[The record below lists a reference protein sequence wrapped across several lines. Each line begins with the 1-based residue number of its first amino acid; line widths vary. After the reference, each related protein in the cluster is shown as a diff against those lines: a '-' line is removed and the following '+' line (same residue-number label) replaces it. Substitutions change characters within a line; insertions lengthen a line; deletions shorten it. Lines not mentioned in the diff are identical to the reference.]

1 MIKPRMFR
9 WVFLLGVFLL
19 TSYPLEGSPQSIIT
33 LNFKPQIAVQ
43 GETIYLEDIATI
55 QGSPRSL
62 VEKVGRLRI
71 ENSPLPGE
79 TSILPRAF
87 LASRIERSEF
97 SAVLAGTEIPD
108 QIAVKRLGRI
118 LGQAEVTMIVE
129 DCLQRA
135 LEDKRK
141 TIKVKEIQGSEK
153 IIASPGNLSWEV
165 KAPDRFYQGGN
176 ISLSLIAQVDGQ
188 KVHEH
193 RLQAHLEVYA
203 DVVIARSYLK
213 RHQVVSEKDVQLTH
227 KNITL
232 YPPDV
237 LMDLE
242 EALGRRMTLAVN
254 GQEVLRK
261 SMVEVPPLVKKGD
274 RVTLLIENPSFKIT
288 ALGETQEEGREGE
301 RIKVVNISSK
311 KEANGLVLDARTVRI
326 DF

>member
-1 MIKPRMFR
+1 MIKSRLLR
-9 WVFLLGVFLL
+9 WVFLLSVFLL
-19 TSYPLEGSPQSIIT
+19 TSHPLEGAPQSSIT

-43 GETIYLEDIATI
+43 GGTIYLEDIATI

-62 VEKVGRLRI
+62 VEKVGRLKI

-79 TSILPRAF
+79 TSILSRAF
-87 LASRIERSEF
+87 LASRIERSGF
-97 SAVLAGTEIPD
+97 SALLAEAGIPD
-108 QIAVKRLGRI
+108 QIEVKRLGRV
-118 LGQAEVTMIVE
+118 LEQAELTRIVE
-129 DCLQRA
+129 DGLQRA
-135 LEDKRK
+135 LDDKRK
-141 TIKVKEIQGSEK
+141 TIKVKDIQVSEK
-153 IIASPGNLSWEV
+153 VIAPPGDLSWEV

-176 ISLSLIAQVDGQ
+176 MSLSLISQVGGQ
-188 KVHEH
+188 KVHED
-193 RLQAHLEVYA
+193 RLQAQLEIYA

-213 RHQVVSEKDVQLTH
+213 RHQVVSERDVQLTH

-232 YPPDV
+232 YPPDF

-242 EALGRRMTLAVN
+242 EVLGRRMTIAVN

-274 RVTLLIENPSFKIT
+274 RVILLIENPFFKIT
-288 ALGETQEEGREGE
+288 ASGETQEEGREGE

-311 KEANGLVLDARTVRI
+311 KEVYGLVIDGRTVQI

>member
-1 MIKPRMFR
+1 MINSRMLK
-9 WVFLLGVFLL
+9 WVFLLSVFLL
-19 TSYPLEGSPQSIIT
+19 TSYPLEGAPQSTIT

-43 GETIYLEDIATI
+43 GGTIYLEDIATI

-62 VEKVGRLRI
+62 VEKVGRVRI

-79 TSILPRAF
+79 TSILSRAF
-87 LASRIERSEF
+87 LASRIERSGF
-97 SAVLAGTEIPD
+97 SALLADAGIPD
-108 QIAVKRLGRI
+108 QIEIKRLGRI
-118 LGQAEVTMIVE
+118 LGEAELTRIVE
-129 DCLQRA
+129 DGLQRA

-141 TIKVKEIQGSEK
+141 TIKMKEFQVSEK
-153 IIASPGNLSWEV
+153 IIAPPGDLSWEV

-193 RLQAHLEVYA
+193 RLQAHLEIYA

-227 KNITL
+227 KNITV

-242 EALGRRMTLAVN
+242 EAQGRRMTLAVN

-274 RVTLLIENPSFKIT
+274 RVILLIENPSFKIT